1 MRARCSPWKGQMANG
16 KRRQVGVLQCE
27 GKETRC
33 LLVDKEQELELELE
47 PEPTRRD
54 AERHAKGA
62 KLGGISRVTAPAG
75 MQRRRSEIRMR
86 QQAVVER
93 KRHSKDRDKCTVEA
107 GEPR

>member
-1 MRARCSPWKGQMANG
+1 MAREGKLVFDSARG
-16 KRRQVGVLQCE
+16 KRPE
-27 GKETRC
+27 C
-33 LLVDKEQELELELE
+33 LLVDKEQELELE

-86 QQAVVER
+86 RQAVVER